1 MISFENL
8 PDGVSEH
15 IQNDDDQSIYTA
27 QDKPTQ
33 EIAEIKW
40 LRQNTDQSGADISER
55 YSVSES
61 QVYYIGSGEC
71 WETITPKKP
80 DWF

>member
-8 PDGVSEH
+8 PDDAAEH
-15 IQNDDDQSIYTA
+15 IQNNDDQAVYTA
-27 QDKPTQ
+27 QDTSTR

-40 LRQNTDQSGADISER
+40 LRQNTDRSGSDISER
-55 YSVSES
+55 YSISES
-61 QVYYIGSGEC
+61 QVYYIGSGDC
-71 WETITPKKP
+71 WETITPKRP